1 MFWTF
6 HFLGGSIL
14 CHMHPTILDL
24 NIGSACNSLWGHMV
38 LISDSSE
45 PSIIVRW
52 NNTGYMLIM
61 STQLS
66 RIKPN
71 LTPPPSLEHP
81 LVTKPIIGRG
91 VRLAG
96 WKGLTVVRF

>member
-1 MFWTF
+1 
-6 HFLGGSIL
+6 
-14 CHMHPTILDL
+14 
-24 NIGSACNSLWGHMV
+24 
-38 LISDSSE
+38 
-45 PSIIVRW
+45 
-52 NNTGYMLIM
+52 MLIM